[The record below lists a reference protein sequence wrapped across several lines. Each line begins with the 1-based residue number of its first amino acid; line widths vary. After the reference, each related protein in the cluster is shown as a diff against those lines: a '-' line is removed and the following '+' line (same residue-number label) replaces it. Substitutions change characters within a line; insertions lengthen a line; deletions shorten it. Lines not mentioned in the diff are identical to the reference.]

1 MKTFSTTK
9 TYTCK
14 DLLRETSLILLLIA
28 VIFAVVIIWLP
39 ERLTVFTFIVP
50 AILLLKDLYDKASR
64 RRLQR
69 LTFDSEKNE
78 ISVFFKSLVSDVKQI
93 RLPFDT
99 ARLEV
104 VQEKSK
110 LKFFQPLTL
119 FLMKEKMEVFE
130 LTKSKDRLSIDTL
143 QDIVTTAEKYAI
155 PIIRK

>member
-1 MKTFSTTK
+1 MKTFSATK
-9 TYTCK
+9 TYTFK
-14 DLLRETSLILLLIA
+14 DLLRETSFILLLIA
-28 VIFAVVIIWLP
+28 VIFAVVLIWLP

-50 AILLLKDLYDKASR
+50 AILLLKDFYDKASR

-99 ARLEV
+99 VRLEV

-110 LKFFQPLTL
+110 LKIFEPLTL

-143 QDIVTTAEKYAI
+143 QDIVKTAEKYAI

>member
-1 MKTFSTTK
+1 MKTFSVTK
-9 TYTCK
+9 TYTFK

-28 VIFAVVIIWLP
+28 VIFAVVLLWLP

-50 AILLLKDLYDKASR
+50 AILLLKDFYDKASR

-93 RLPFDT
+93 RLPFDI

-110 LKFFQPLTL
+110 LNIFEPLTL

-143 QDIVTTAEKYAI
+143 QDIVKAAEKFAI

>member
-1 MKTFSTTK
+1 MKTFSATK
-9 TYTCK
+9 TYTFK

-28 VIFAVVIIWLP
+28 VIFAVVLLWLP

-50 AILLLKDLYDKASR
+50 AILLLKDFYDKASR

-93 RLPFDT
+93 RLPFDI

-110 LKFFQPLTL
+110 LNIFEPLTL

-143 QDIVTTAEKYAI
+143 QDIVKTAEKFAI

>member
-1 MKTFSTTK
+1 MKTFSATK
-9 TYTCK
+9 TYTFK

-28 VIFAVVIIWLP
+28 VIFAVVLIWLP

-50 AILLLKDLYDKASR
+50 AILLLKDFYDKASR

-110 LKFFQPLTL
+110 LKIFEPLTL

-143 QDIVTTAEKYAI
+143 QDIVKTAEKYAI

>member
-1 MKTFSTTK
+1 MKTFSATK
-9 TYTCK
+9 TYTFR

-28 VIFAVVIIWLP
+28 VIFAVVLIWLP

-93 RLPFDT
+93 RLSFDT

-104 VQEKSK
+104 VEEKGK
-110 LKFFQPLTL
+110 LKIFEPLTL
-119 FLMKEKMEVFE
+119 YLLKGKMEVFE
-130 LTKSKDRLSIDTL
+130 LTKSKDKLSIDTL
-143 QDIVTTAEKYAI
+143 QDIVRTAENYAI
-155 PIIRK
+155 PIVHQ